1 MYMYYEGIKKKKHMI
16 CTNFIRIKKLWFG
29 WLEFDRT
36 YRET

>member
-1 MYMYYEGIKKKKHMI
+1 MYMYYEGIKKKKHDMHKFHQ
-16 CTNFIRIKKLWFG
+16 NKKLWFG